1 MVKTTPPLPNPYYLP
16 NYVILEDH
24 WDEPNHKR
32 VDVTIPISLWIEQQD
47 VTQWKPDVNTASSY
61 RYIITPKLLTL
72 LLLKWS

>member
-24 WDEPNHKR
+24 WDGPNHKR
-32 VDVTIPISLWIEQQD
+32 VDVTLHISLWIEQQD